1 MLAMKR
7 WLLLPPLFAV
17 GLALAM
23 HATAGTKG
31 TKDVNATANLLIV
44 NGNYELAVANTGD
57 MDITGFTFVAAPTLH
72 VTRIVSTTKGSCQ
85 ISAPGFTCTVA
96 LAPPPC
102 VCNAGDDVK
111 IDFAGSGESAGS
123 KVQIG
128 AVTIAAMGGGGLT
141 TTGATTTAQTTTTT
155 QVPTT
160 PAPKPAQKLAGKV
173 GPGARIS
180 LTRSAKAGKTTVAVS
195 DLSAKDNFHLTGPGV
210 NKKTGVSFMG
220 KVSWSLSLKKGS
232 YTYRSDAHKGLH
244 GTLKVS

>member
-1 MLAMKR
+1 MRR

-17 GLALAM
+17 GLVLAM

-31 TKDVNATANLLIV
+31 AKDVNATANLLIV

-57 MDITGFTFVAAPTLH
+57 MDITSFTFVPGPTLN

-85 ISAPGFTCTVA
+85 VSAPGFTCTVA

-102 VCNAGDDVK
+102 VCNAGEDVK
-111 IDFAGSGESAGS
+111 VDFSGSGESAGS

-128 AVTIAAMGGGGLT
+128 AVTIAATGGGGLT
-141 TTGATTTAQTTTTT
+141 TTAATTTRTTTTT
-155 QVPTT
+155 VTPTT
-160 PAPKPAQKLAGKV
+160 PAPPKAAQKLAGKI

-195 DLSAKDNFHLTGPGV
+195 DLSAKDNFHLMGPGV
-210 NKKTGVSFMG
+210 NKKTGVSFVG